1 MKALSF
7 KKQLQNTI
15 DAALIETKVTEE
27 ISQLMI
33 ASYKHILSAGNLDQF
48 NILNKKLTDAI
59 NAQEGWKYPSLNGI
73 YRQGY
78 KVSTPPNILSTFRQ
92 FCQLELDQ
100 EDRDQAIK
108 DGITQMRALIKIQK
122 ETASAA
128 NDDVA
133 AALGAEKSAAATAEV
148 MAELKEIEE
157 EQISPAHQQAIDLL
171 MKLDASQVS
180 AVTRYL
186 GSLLEKAAA

>member
-1 MKALSF
+1 MKSLSF

-15 DAALIETKVTEE
+15 DAALIEVNTTEE
-27 ISQLMI
+27 ISRLMI
-33 ASYKHILSAGNLDQF
+33 ESYKHILSAGNLDQF

-92 FCQLELDQ
+92 FCQIDIDQ
-100 EDRDQAIK
+100 DYRDHAINA
-108 DGITQMRALIKIQK
+108 GISAMRVLVKREK
-122 ETASAA
+122 ETESAS

-133 AALGAEKSAAATAEV
+133 AALGVTSATAMEEV
-148 MAELKEIEE
+148 KAELEE
-157 EQISPAHQQAIDLL
+157 MEREQISPAHQQAISLL
-171 MKLDASQVS
+171 MQLDESQVS

-186 GSLLEKAAA
+186 GSLLQSEVA